1 MSDVEKASLFL
12 YTKETEKVSF
22 LFYKTNFKMTMKKIL
37 TLIILILTLTTP
49 KVFAADAWALAA
61 EALGVYATYRSTLV
75 SLLAMGNNVNAQ
87 FAVKRQD
94 ENENGVDKNPH
105 DIEVVNEIMT
115 RLINNSEYELRVN
128 SLPFIW
134 SVNNSEKFNAACY
147 PMNYISVNK
156 GLLRVLNGDEN
167 KIAAVL
173 AHEMTHGIEQHA
185 AKNYA
190 QAMAQSMGAMIL
202 AANIGDNA
210 YIDWSKFSGMV
221 GYAVAKNI
229 TLPSEHDA
237 DEGGFYLMTSAG
249 FNPGGGAAAMARM
262 AYYVRYETRD
272 IWEFDPHDTPNEQ
285 TFSDHPDTEVREE
298 KLSKMMTDYSMGHV
312 KVEKV
317 EHAYKVFIDDAEIF
331 TADVAGEIYKSADKA
346 YSFAGGLAKAFHDF
360 KNVDAWNFRQGAANH
375 TDFLTDDK
383 VFVQLREIAF
393 AQNIGEKIRAAVTSA
408 YENEPADARKKYLDA
423 EIKRKNYW
431 QKVKSKALDAD
442 KKAAKKLRVNAD
454 AYNDYGR
461 GDLAIIEIERAFQVK
476 KQDDIAECFAIRGR
490 AKAINGDYDDALS
503 DADTAVSKDPN
514 NLYNFLNRADVRRMR
529 GERELALA
537 DVATAIKLDEKNFIS
552 YKLQGDIFDEAG
564 NFDSALES
572 YTICYKLNKRP
583 RQIPM
588 KYLEEIDPAAYEKIR
603 EEENKTDEKNLE
615 VEEKFF

>member
-1 MSDVEKASLFL
+1 M
-12 YTKETEKVSF
+12 
-22 LFYKTNFKMTMKKIL
+22 
-37 TLIILILTLTTP
+37 P

-75 SLLAMGNNVNAQ
+75 SLLAMGNDVNAQ

-115 RLINNSEYELRVN
+115 RLVNNSEYELRVN

-134 SVNNSEKFNAACY
+134 SVNDSDKFNAACY
-147 PMNYISVNK
+147 PMNYITINK
-156 GLLRVLNGDEN
+156 GLLRVLDGDEN

-202 AANIGDNA
+202 AANVSDHA
-210 YIDWSKFSGMV
+210 TIDWSKFSGMV

-272 IWEFDPHDTPNEQ
+272 IWEFDAHDKPNEQ

-298 KLSKMMTDYSMGHV
+298 KLSKLMTDYSIGHV
-312 KVEKV
+312 KVEKIDRV
-317 EHAYKVFIDDAEIF
+317 YKVFIDDAEIF
-331 TADVAGEIYKSADKA
+331 TADISGEIYKSADKA
-346 YSFAGGLAKAFHDF
+346 YSFAGGLAKAFHDY
-360 KNVDAWNFRQGAANH
+360 KSVDAWNFRQGAANH
-375 TDFLTDDK
+375 TDFLTDEK
-383 VFVQLREIAF
+383 VFAQLREIAF
-393 AQNIGEKIRAAVTSA
+393 AQNIGGKIRGAVTAA
-408 YENEPADARKKYLDA
+408 YQNEPADARQKYFDA
-423 EIKRKNYW
+423 ELKRKNYW
-431 QKVKSKALDAD
+431 AKVKADALNSD
-442 KKAAKKLRVNAD
+442 KKAAKKLRINAD

-461 GDLAIIEIERAFQVK
+461 GDLALIEIERAFQAQ
-476 KQDDIAECFAIRGR
+476 KQDDVAECFAIRGR
-490 AKAINGDYDDALS
+490 AKAINGDYDGALV
-503 DADTAVSKDPN
+503 DADIAVEKDPS

-537 DVATAIKLDEKNFIS
+537 DVATAIEIDDKKFIS
-552 YKLQGDIFDEAG
+552 YKLQGDIYDETG
-564 NFDSALES
+564 NFDAALES
-572 YTICYKLNKRP
+572 YAACYKLARRNP
-583 RQIPM
+583 NSIPI
-588 KYLEEIDPAAYEKIR
+588 KYLEQIDPDAYQKIIDAEKKSD
-603 EEENKTDEKNLE
+603 ENVDE
-615 VEEKFF
+615 VAEK

>member
-1 MSDVEKASLFL
+1 
-12 YTKETEKVSF
+12 
-22 LFYKTNFKMTMKKIL
+22 MKKIL
-37 TLIILILTLTTP
+37 AIIILIVTLMP
-49 KVFAADAWALAA
+49 LKVFAADPWALAA
-61 EALGVYATYRSTLV
+61 EALGVYATYRSTLS

-87 FAVKRQD
+87 MAVKRQD
-94 ENENGVDKNPH
+94 EEENGVDENPH
-105 DIEVVNEIMT
+105 DIQVVDEIMT
-115 RLINNSEYELRVN
+115 RLVNNSEYELRVN

-134 SVNNSEKFNAACY
+134 SVNDSDKFNAACY
-147 PMNYISVNK
+147 PMNYITVNK
-156 GLLRVLNGDEN
+156 GLLRVLDGDEN
-167 KIAAVL
+167 KISAVL

-202 AANIGDNA
+202 AANIGDHA

-229 TLPSEHDA
+229 TLPSENDA

-249 FNPGGGAAAMARM
+249 YNPGGGAAAMARM

-272 IWEFDPHDTPNEQ
+272 IWEFDAHDKPNEQ

-298 KLSKMMTDYSMGHV
+298 NLSKMMTAYSIGHV

-317 EHAYKVFIDDAEIF
+317 DRTYKVFIDDAEIF
-331 TADVAGEIYKSADKA
+331 TADIAGEIYKSADKA
-346 YSFAGGLAKAFHDF
+346 YMFAGGLAEAFHDY
-360 KNVDAWNFRQGAANH
+360 NSVDAWNFRQGVANH

-393 AQNIGEKIRAAVTSA
+393 AQNIGEKIRNAVTAA
-408 YENEPADARKKYLDA
+408 YENEPADARQKYSDVEL
-423 EIKRKNYW
+423 KRKNYW
-431 QKVKSKALDAD
+431 AKVKADALNAD
-442 KKAAKKLRVNAD
+442 KKAAKRLRINAD

-461 GDLAIIEIERAFQVK
+461 GDLALIEIERAFNSK

-490 AKAINGDYDDALS
+490 AKAIIGDYDGALA
-503 DADTAVSKDPN
+503 DVDTAVEKDPS

-529 GERELALA
+529 GENYLALE

-552 YKLQGDIFDEAG
+552 HKLQGDIYDAIG
-564 NFDSALES
+564 DFDSALES
-572 YTICYKLNKRP
+572 YAICYKLAKKNP
-583 RQIPM
+583 NSIPI
-588 KYLEEIDPAAYEKIR
+588 KYLEQIDPAAYEKIR
-603 EEENKTDEKNLE
+603 DAETKAADENVDDAE
-615 VEEKFF
+615 

>member
-1 MSDVEKASLFL
+1 M
-12 YTKETEKVSF
+12 
-22 LFYKTNFKMTMKKIL
+22 
-37 TLIILILTLTTP
+37 P

-75 SLLAMGNNVNAQ
+75 SLLAMGNDVNAQ

-115 RLINNSEYELRVN
+115 RLVNNSEYELRVN

-134 SVNNSEKFNAACY
+134 SVNDSDKFNAACY
-147 PMNYISVNK
+147 PMNYITVNK
-156 GLLRVLNGDEN
+156 GLLRVLDGDEN

-202 AANIGDNA
+202 AANVSDHA
-210 YIDWSKFSGMV
+210 TIDWNKFSGMV

-272 IWEFDPHDTPNEQ
+272 IWEFDAHDKPNEQ

-298 KLSKMMTDYSMGHV
+298 KLSKLMTDYSIGHV
-312 KVEKV
+312 KVEKIDRV
-317 EHAYKVFIDDAEIF
+317 YKVFIDDTEIF
-331 TADVAGEIYKSADKA
+331 TADISGEIYKSADKA
-346 YSFAGGLAKAFHDF
+346 YTFAGSLAKAFHDY
-360 KNVDAWNFRQGAANH
+360 KSVDEWNFRPGAANH
-375 TDFLTDDK
+375 TDFLTDEK
-383 VFVQLREIAF
+383 VFAQLREIAF
-393 AQNIGEKIRAAVTSA
+393 AQNIGGKIRGAVTAA
-408 YENEPADARKKYLDA
+408 YQNEPADARQKYFDA
-423 EIKRKNYW
+423 ELKRKNYW
-431 QKVKSKALDAD
+431 AKVKADALNSD
-442 KKAAKKLRVNAD
+442 KKAAKKLRINAD

-461 GDLAIIEIERAFQVK
+461 GDLAIIEIERAFQAK
-476 KQDDIAECFAIRGR
+476 KQDDVAECFAIRGR
-490 AKAINGDYDDALS
+490 AKAINGDYDGALV
-503 DADTAVSKDPN
+503 DADIAVAKDPS

-529 GERELALA
+529 GENDFALA
-537 DVATAIKLDEKNFIS
+537 DVATAIKIDDKKFIS
-552 YKLQGDIFDEAG
+552 YQLQGDIYDATG
-564 NFDSALES
+564 NFDAALES
-572 YTICYKLNKRP
+572 YTTCYKLARKNP
-583 RQIPM
+583 NSIPI
-588 KYLEEIDPAAYEKIR
+588 KYLEQIDPDAYQKIIDAEKKSD
-603 EEENKTDEKNLE
+603 ENVDE
-615 VEEKFF
+615 VAEK

>member
-1 MSDVEKASLFL
+1 M
-12 YTKETEKVSF
+12 
-22 LFYKTNFKMTMKKIL
+22 
-37 TLIILILTLTTP
+37 P

-61 EALGVYATYRSTLV
+61 EALGVYATYRSTLA
-75 SLLAMGNNVNAQ
+75 SLLAMGNDVNAQ

-94 ENENGVDKNPH
+94 EKENGVDKNPH

-134 SVNNSEKFNAACY
+134 SVNDSEKFNAACY
-147 PMNYISVNK
+147 PMNYITVNK
-156 GLLRVLNGDEN
+156 GLLRVLDGDEN

-202 AANIGDNA
+202 AANVSDHA
-210 YIDWSKFSGMV
+210 TIDWSKFSGMV

-272 IWEFDPHDTPNEQ
+272 VFEFDPHDKPNEQ

-298 KLSKMMTDYSMGHV
+298 KLSKLMTDYSMGHV
-312 KVEKV
+312 KVEKIDRV
-317 EHAYKVFIDDAEIF
+317 YKVFVDDAEIF
-331 TADVAGEIYKSADKA
+331 KADIAGEIYKSADKA
-346 YSFAGGLAKAFHDF
+346 YSFAGGLAKAFHDY
-360 KNVDAWNFRQGAANH
+360 KSVDAWNFRPGVAGH

-383 VFVQLREIAF
+383 VFAQLREIAF
-393 AQNIGEKIRAAVTSA
+393 AQNIGGKIRDAVTAAYKQESA
-408 YENEPADARKKYLDA
+408 DVRQKYFDA
-423 EIKRKNYW
+423 ELERKNYW
-431 QKVKSKALDAD
+431 AKVKADALKAD

-461 GDLAIIEIERAFQVK
+461 GDLAIIEIERAFQAK
-476 KQDDIAECFAIRGR
+476 KQDDIAECFSIRGR
-490 AKAINGDYDDALS
+490 AKAINGDYDGALV
-503 DADTAVSKDPN
+503 DADTAVSQDPS

-529 GERELALA
+529 GENDLALE
-537 DVATAIKLDEKNFIS
+537 DVATAIKLDDKKFIS
-552 YKLQGDIFDEAG
+552 YQLQGDIYDATG
-564 NFDSALES
+564 NFDAALES
-572 YTICYKLNKRP
+572 YTACYKLARKNP
-583 RQIPM
+583 NSIPM
-588 KYLEEIDPAAYEKIR
+588 KYLEQIDPEAYQKIIDAEKKIR
-603 EEENKTDEKNLE
+603 
-615 VEEKFF
+615 